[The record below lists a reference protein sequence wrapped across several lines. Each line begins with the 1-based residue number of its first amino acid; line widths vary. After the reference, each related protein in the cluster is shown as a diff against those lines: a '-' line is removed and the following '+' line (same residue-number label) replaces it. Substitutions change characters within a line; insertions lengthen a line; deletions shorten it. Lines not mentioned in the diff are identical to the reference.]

1 MNALALFGGEPVRV
15 DPYPQHTTNI
25 DEAEEKEVLEV
36 LRSGQLSG
44 FSARPG
50 DRFLGGPKVKAF
62 EKGLAEYFKIKHALT
77 FNSATSA
84 LHGAVAAIGIGPGDE
99 VIVPPTTMS
108 ATASCVVMQ
117 NGIPVF
123 SDIEEE
129 TFGLDPDSVKNSITD
144 LTKAILAVNIFGHPA
159 KLLELKQIAKEN
171 NLVLIEDNSQAP
183 GGICDGQMAGT
194 VGEIGIQS
202 LNYHKVIQT
211 GEGGVAL
218 TDNDRFA
225 NRLALIRNHGEVVI
239 DHLGS
244 PTDDDLVNILGWN
257 YRLTEVQAAIGIP
270 QLRKIDGLIEKR
282 IKLANLLTEGLS
294 EFDYL
299 QTPIVR
305 KNCRHVYYLYPLC
318 YKSNLLGISRK
329 TFVEAINAEGIS
341 LGEGYVRPIYFE
353 PMFQRK
359 IAFGK
364 EGYPFKSPLYK
375 GNVSYE
381 PGICPVSEYLHFNEF
396 LTTDICKFPNSE
408 KEIYEFVAAVG
419 KITNNVDQLKKK

>member
-1 MNALALFGGEPVRV
+1 MSELALFGGKPVRLEQ
-15 DPYPQHTTNI
+15 YPQHTTNVGK
-25 DEAEEKEVLEV
+25 EEETEVLEV

-50 DRFLGGPKVKAF
+50 DRFLGGPKVQSF
-62 EKGLAEYFKIKHALT
+62 EKSLAKYFKLKHALT

-84 LHGAVAAIGIGPGDE
+84 LHGAVAAIGICPGDE

-108 ATASCVVMQ
+108 ATASCVIMQ

-123 SDIEEE
+123 SDIEGE
-129 TFGLDPDSVKNSITD
+129 TYGLDPDSVRNSITD
-144 LTKAILAVNIFGHPA
+144 FTKAILAVNIFGHPA

-171 NLVLIEDNSQAP
+171 NLVLLEDNSQAP
-183 GGICDGQMAGT
+183 GGICNGQKTGT
-194 VGEIGIQS
+194 IGEIGIQS
-202 LNYHKVIQT
+202 FNFHKVIQT
-211 GEGGVAL
+211 GEGGAAI
-218 TDNDRFA
+218 TNNDHFA
-225 NRLALIRNHGEVVI
+225 KQLALIRNHGEVVI
-239 DHLGS
+239 DHIGS
-244 PTDDDLVNILGWN
+244 LTDDDLVNNLGWN

-270 QLRKIDGLIEKR
+270 QLRKIDELIEIR
-282 IKLANLLTEGLS
+282 IKLGNLLSEGLS

-305 KNCRHVYYLYPLC
+305 ENCRHVYYLYPLR

-341 LGEGYVRPIYFE
+341 LGQGYVRPIYLE

-364 EGYPFKSPLYK
+364 EGYPFKSPMYK

-381 PGICPVSEYLHFNEF
+381 RGICPVSEHLHFNEF

-408 KEIYEFVAAVG
+408 KEIYEFVAAVE
-419 KITNNVDQLKKK
+419 KITKNVDQLKEK